1 MAFPIA
7 AAIGL
12 AAEFAPSLLGML
24 FGDKAERAAET
35 VTEVARRVTGAEDAD
50 GAIAALKADPDM
62 ALRFRQQADAA
73 ALAIYQEDTRR
84 LAEVNATMRAEAGS
98 QDAYVRRWRPTMGY
112 ALTFAWTAQML
123 GVVGIFFWLPAEAAA
138 VITALAG
145 LTPMWI
151 VALSVLGISVHKRSQ
166 DKQAAAGFAPT
177 GIMDLFRR

>member
-24 FGDKAERAAET
+24 FGDKAEKAAET

-50 GAIAALKADPDM
+50 AVVAALKADPDM
-62 ALRFRQQADAA
+62 ALRFRQQTDAA
-73 ALAIYQEDTRR
+73 ALAIYQEDTKR

-112 ALTFAWTAQML
+112 AVTFAFVTIVLAGAYAIYQRPEDAASVIGALMAIIAMAL
-123 GVVGIFFWLPAEAAA
+123 GVLGVA
-138 VITALAG
+138 VRE
-145 LTPMWI
+145 
-151 VALSVLGISVHKRSQ
+151 RSK
-166 DKQAAAGFAPT
+166 DKQVAAGITPT
-177 GIMDLFRR
+177 GIVDLLKR